1 MLRVV
6 FAAAVVA
13 ILAVAVSD
21 DRAGAYCVGDG
32 GHEVTNNMPI
42 NLKCIWDAID
52 KSVTFSK
59 CKADSHNL
67 TISRL

>member
-1 MLRVV
+1 MLCVV

-52 KSVTFSK
+52 
-59 CKADSHNL
+59 
-67 TISRL
+67 